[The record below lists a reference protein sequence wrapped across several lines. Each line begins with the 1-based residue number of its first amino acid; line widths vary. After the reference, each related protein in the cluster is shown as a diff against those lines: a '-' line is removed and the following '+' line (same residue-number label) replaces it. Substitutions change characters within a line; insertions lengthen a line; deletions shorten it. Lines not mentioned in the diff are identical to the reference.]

1 MTGLS
6 SSDGEWFEMKGL
18 DIRMPRAIAGWSSI
32 GASCAIRGWDNDDNP
47 ASRQPTT
54 IPSNRGDL

>member
-18 DIRMPRAIAGWSSI
+18 DIRMPRANADWSSI

-47 ASRQPTT
+47 ASRQPSTNT
-54 IPSNRGDL
+54 PNRGKL